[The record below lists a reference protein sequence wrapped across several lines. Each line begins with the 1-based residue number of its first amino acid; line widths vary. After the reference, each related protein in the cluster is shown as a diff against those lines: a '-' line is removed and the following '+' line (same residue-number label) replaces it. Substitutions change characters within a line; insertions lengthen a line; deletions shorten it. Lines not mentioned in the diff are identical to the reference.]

1 VQNEP
6 ITHRALNLKG
16 QKMTP
21 TPQTARYELL
31 CTALEKMI
39 VDPRTSKR
47 VRLTAITRLDDL
59 LKRAERKEERE
70 ARRQER
76 EALRAAQRE
85 EQVSQQTVTTAPDA
99 TEEIERANRMRE
111 HLVSISKRTKKLQ
124 NSLQLDATKPP
135 SLLTI
140 SLASGSDL

>member
-1 VQNEP
+1 
-6 ITHRALNLKG
+6 
-16 QKMTP
+16 MTP

-76 EALRAAQRE
+76 EAQRAAK
-85 EQVSQQTVTTAPDA
+85 EQEQA
-99 TEEIERANRMRE
+99 
-111 HLVSISKRTKKLQ
+111 
-124 NSLQLDATKPP
+124 SLQQQAEQLETVDAEAERLHRAKE
-135 SLLTI
+135 LLSKVTQRGI
-140 SLASGSDL
+140 ELQKI